1 MHACIY
7 KVWSIKAAHFLP
19 HNPQILKVTLC
30 ADMCEKIIKLTVI
43 RKVFAVYK
51 PLFFIS
57 QICIC
62 SC

>member
-30 ADMCEKIIKLTVI
+30 ADMCEKVIQLTVI

-51 PLFFIS
+51 PFVFY
-57 QICIC
+57 
-62 SC
+62 